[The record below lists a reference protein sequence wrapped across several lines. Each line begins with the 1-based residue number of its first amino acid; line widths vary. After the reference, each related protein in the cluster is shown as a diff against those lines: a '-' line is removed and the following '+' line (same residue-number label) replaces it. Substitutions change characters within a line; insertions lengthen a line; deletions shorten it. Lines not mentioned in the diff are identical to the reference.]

1 MDLKLYFH
9 SRQGEMLHFLKRLVE
24 LESPTENKAAVDICS
39 DLLAGDLKRAGC
51 RIRTVKQAGY
61 GDLRIAEYPG
71 GPLSK
76 TCGDLLV
83 LAHVDTV
90 WPVGQLSRMPFFV
103 SGDKV
108 YGPGALDMK
117 AGLVMVR
124 SAMAAI
130 HSLDLVPR
138 RKIVIFLNPA
148 EETGCDEAAK
158 EIRKLGKSASLAL
171 CLEPALAGG
180 ALKLERK
187 GRLVLR
193 IETTGKPAHA
203 ADPEKGANAI
213 NELIFQLQK
222 IKKAAT
228 GGTTINIGTITGG
241 EKPNMVAEK
250 AEALLDVRFWKAANK
265 DKFLEQARA
274 LEPSIRGAKVKVAMV
289 SYNPPMERTAA
300 SNRLFA
306 SAGELASEIGI
317 VLEGGRT
324 GGGSDAS
331 IVSGMGVPALDGLGP
346 EGAGMHAE
354 DEHLL
359 IPSLVE
365 RTALLTTLLVK
376 L

>member
-1 MDLKLYFH
+1 MDLKLYFR

-24 LESPTENKAAVDICS
+24 LESPTENKAAVDACS
-39 DLLAGDLKRAGC
+39 DLLAGDLKRSGC
-51 RIRTVKQAGY
+51 RIRTVKQEGY
-61 GDLRIAEYPG
+61 GDFRIAEFSG
-71 GPLSK
+71 GPASK

-130 HSLDLVPR
+130 HSLNLVPR
-138 RKIVIFLNPA
+138 RKIVIFLNSA

-171 CLEPALAGG
+171 CLEPALPGG

-193 IETTGKPAHA
+193 IETVGKPAHA
-203 ADPEKGANAI
+203 ADPGKGVNAI
-213 NELIFQLQK
+213 NELMFQLQK

-228 GGTTINIGTITGG
+228 GGTSINIGTITGG
-241 EKPNMVAEK
+241 EKPNMVPEK
-250 AEALLDVRFWKAANK
+250 AEALLDVRFWKAADK
-265 DKFLEQARA
+265 DKFLERARA
-274 LEPSIRGAKVKVAMV
+274 LEPSLKGARVKTTMV
-289 SYNPPMERTAA
+289 SYNPPMEKNPA

-306 SAGELASEIGI
+306 SALELASELGL

-346 EGAGMHAE
+346 EGVGMHAE
-354 DEHLL
+354 DEHML

-365 RTALLTTLLVK
+365 RTALLTALLVK